1 MSQPK
6 WVCRVMDLL
15 IERVRY
21 EGATQSLDPEDP
33 CSDDTQAIRDATEL
47 YTRTWIIPLLEA
59 VRDGDRATAEMMTR

>member
-1 MSQPK
+1 
-6 WVCRVMDLL
+6 MDLL

-21 EGATQSLDPEDP
+21 ETASLSLDPED
-33 CSDDTQAIRDATEL
+33 SFSEDTQAIRDATEL